1 MEKITVK
8 ICRYDPEVRDKDR
21 AAEFE
26 VVVAEKSTVLEILMQ
41 IYDTQDSS
49 LAFSH
54 GCRAKNCGLCA
65 VNVNGRPRYA
75 CVSEITADAEIA
87 PLSRLPLIRDLVFD
101 RDPFFNY
108 LSGFRPY
115 IVREKEPET
124 EPEILLQPPEHPRL
138 MSCLECFAC
147 LSACPRYDHQDESF
161 GGPLGFVKLAQL
173 HYDVRDSLDR
183 VSQARAMGI
192 LRCADCS
199 GCTCIAGIPLKQIV
213 IKPFLELLGKGHNSA
228 KESDND

>member
-8 ICRYDPEVRDKDR
+8 ICRHDPEAGDKEKVE
-21 AAEFE
+21 EFE
-26 VVVAEKSTVLEILMQ
+26 VSVAEKSTVLEILMQ

-65 VNVNGRPRYA
+65 VNINGHPRYA
-75 CVSEITADAEIA
+75 CVSAITADAEIA
-87 PLSRLPLIRDLVFD
+87 PLSHLPLIRDLVFD
-101 RDPFFNY
+101 RVPFFDY
-108 LSGFRPY
+108 LEGFQPY
-115 IVREKEPET
+115 IVREKEPDA
-124 EPEILLQPPEHPRL
+124 EPETVVQPPEHARL

-147 LSACPRYDHQDESF
+147 LSSCTKYDYRDKSF

-173 HYDVRDSLDR
+173 HYDARDSLDR
-183 VSQARAMGI
+183 VSQAREMGI
-192 LRCADCS
+192 AKCADCS

-213 IKPFLELLGKGHNSA
+213 IKPFLESLSK
-228 KESDND
+228 

>member
-1 MEKITVK
+1 MAKITVK
-8 ICRYDPEVRDKDR
+8 ICRHDPEAGDKER
-21 AAEFE
+21 VEEFK
-26 VVVAEKSTVLEILMQ
+26 VSVAEKSTVLEILMQ

-75 CVSEITADAEIA
+75 CVSAITAGAEIA

-101 RDPFFNY
+101 RVPFFNS
-108 LSGFRPY
+108 LEGFRPY
-115 IVREKEPET
+115 IVREKEPDA
-124 EPEILLQPPEHPRL
+124 EPETVLQPPEHARL

-147 LSACPRYDHQDESF
+147 LSSCAKYDYRDKSF

-183 VSQARAMGI
+183 VSQAREMGI
-192 LRCADCS
+192 AKCADCS

-213 IKPFLELLGKGHNSA
+213 IKPFLELLRK
-228 KESDND
+228 